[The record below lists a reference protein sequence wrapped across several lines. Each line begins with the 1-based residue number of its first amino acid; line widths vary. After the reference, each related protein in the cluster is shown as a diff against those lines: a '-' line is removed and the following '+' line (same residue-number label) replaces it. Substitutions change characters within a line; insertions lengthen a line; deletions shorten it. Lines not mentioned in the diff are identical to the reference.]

1 EHKRQLGMSSS
12 GDRRNDGGRTVY
24 SDADVELLF
33 ALNSFANA
41 ANLYA
46 GLISNLQDSQSRR
59 QATLDLARQARRTDR
74 IIAVSTS
81 RDASTLLPRW
91 DNLRQDVLRLMRIF
105 NISTSEIEN

>member
-1 EHKRQLGMSSS
+1 MS
-12 GDRRNDGGRTVY
+12 GDRRDDGGRSVY

-33 ALNSFANA
+33 ALNSFSNA

-46 GLISNLQDSQSRR
+46 GLIGSLQDSQSKR

-81 RDASTLLPRW
+81 RAASALLPRW
-91 DNLRQDVLRLMRIF
+91 DVVRQDVLRLMRMF
-105 NISTSEIEN
+105 NLSTSEIEN

>member
-1 EHKRQLGMSSS
+1 MTGS
-12 GDRRNDGGRTVY
+12 GDRPDAGGRNVY

-46 GLISNLQDSQSRR
+46 GLIGNLRDTQSQR

-74 IIAVSTS
+74 VIAISTS
-81 RDASTLLPRW
+81 RDANTLLPKW
-91 DNLRQDVLRLMRIF
+91 DLIRQDVLRLMRMF
-105 NISTSEIEN
+105 NISTAEIE